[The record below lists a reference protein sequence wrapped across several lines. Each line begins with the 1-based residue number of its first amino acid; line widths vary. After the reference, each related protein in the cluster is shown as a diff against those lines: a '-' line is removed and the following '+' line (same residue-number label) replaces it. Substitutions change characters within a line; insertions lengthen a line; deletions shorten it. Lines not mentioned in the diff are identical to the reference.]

1 MSTLQE
7 NLQLAKQAI
16 RYVNKL
22 GITSIN
28 VAFRVR
34 SYQKSPLSRFDMF
47 LFYYMRAESHH
58 SPYVIDEHAW
68 ANKLDNQFVEN
79 TILDVKRVRSQILQI
94 IHSNDSKS
102 QKKKKLTELM
112 NRTRFDPASF
122 VGFVF
127 TRRTDAPDEGRIRC
141 VRKAIKFRHG
151 NCMEKAGIAATW
163 LLEQTKNQKK
173 IFWVSARHWDH
184 CWTILGDVGKI
195 DTHIVENEPIRNW
208 GESTVIADGWTGDYY
223 VAKHPFNPLKSGSL
237 PNPFQLWARRKLHD
251 SQTDI
256 AVQEDLEWPPK
267 FSPKFTL
274 DKAALHN
281 RDYEDRPPAKLEGIV
296 DNWQEIVD
304 ELDPAIVEAIR
315 LWAK

>member
-1 MSTLQE
+1 MSRLQE
-7 NLQLAKQAI
+7 NLQLAKRAI

-28 VAFRVR
+28 VPFRLR

-47 LFYYMRAESHH
+47 LFCYMGAETHY
-58 SPYVIDEHAW
+58 SPSVIDKHA
-68 ANKLDNQFVEN
+68 ADGYHKGLVGSSIRNMK
-79 TILDVKRVRSQILQI
+79 TVRSQILQI

-102 QKKKKLTELM
+102 QKKKKLTDLM
-112 NRTRFDPASF
+112 NRTRFDPDTF
-122 VGFVF
+122 PDFLW
-127 TRRTDAPDEGRIRC
+127 TERTNAPDETRIRC
-141 VRKAIKFRHG
+141 VRKAIKFWHG
-151 NCMEKAGIAATW
+151 NCWQKAAIAATW

-173 IFWVSARHWDH
+173 IFWVGARHWDH
-184 CWTILGDVGKI
+184 SWTIMGDVGKI
-195 DTHIVENEPIRNW
+195 DVQIVENDPIRNW
-208 GESTVIADGWTGDYY
+208 DEATVIADGWTGDYY